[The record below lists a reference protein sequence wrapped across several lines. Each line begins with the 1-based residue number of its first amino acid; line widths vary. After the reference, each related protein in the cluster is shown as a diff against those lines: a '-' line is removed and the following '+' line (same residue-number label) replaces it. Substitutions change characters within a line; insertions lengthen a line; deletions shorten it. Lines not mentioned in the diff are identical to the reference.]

1 MDYRIG
7 TRIVLDEDKIRNEGI
22 YDLDE
27 IYKHIDELANHAGL
41 IKKNKYT
48 YICQGNGK
56 DLAVM
61 GIFNI
66 QNLLEQEWFTK
77 NVKEWIWIDRKEG
90 DTDMKEYYKRHN
102 EGVWV

>member
-1 MDYRIG
+1 
-7 TRIVLDEDKIRNEGI
+7 
-22 YDLDE
+22 
-27 IYKHIDELANHAGL
+27 
-41 IKKNKYT
+41 
-48 YICQGNGK
+48 
-56 DLAVM
+56 M

-77 NVKEWIWIDRKEG
+77 NVKEWILIDRKEG